1 MRNRWSNFHKN
12 VASTGKGGS
21 APCRLRIPSDTNR
34 IGLAAR
40 AILGALAICIV
51 TGNASAQSKPSSAR
65 KDFVLLCG
73 DCHGVDGKGNG
84 PATQVIPGI
93 APADLTLLSK
103 EHGGQFPRQEVSD
116 IIDGR
121 KRLPNHYD
129 PDTDMP
135 LWGLTFQLEGREFSA
150 ESEAKV
156 KARIAAL
163 VDYIEGIQQK

>member
-34 IGLAAR
+34 VGLAAR

-51 TGNASAQSKPSSAR
+51 TGNASAQSKPSPAR
-65 KDFVLLCG
+65 KDFVLLCA

-84 PATQVIPGI
+84 PAVQVIPGFK
-93 APADLTLLSK
+93 PVDLTVLSRNN
-103 EHGGQFPRQEVSD
+103 GGKFPHDYVYE

-121 KRLPNHYD
+121 KRLPGHYD
-129 PDTDMP
+129 ADTDMP
-135 LWGLTFQLEGREFSA
+135 LWGLTFQKEGSEFSKQ
-150 ESEAKV
+150 SEEKV
-156 KARIAAL
+156 KARIDAMVA
-163 VDYIEGIQQK
+163 YIEGIQQ